1 VLVATPSPV
10 EFDGL
15 ADRLLVLGDGGLAD
29 DRPLR
34 RSVPSRAVETVA

>member
-1 VLVATPSPV
+1 VLLTTPSSA

-15 ADRLLVLGDGGLAD
+15 ADRLLVLGDGRLVD

-34 RSVPSRAVETVA
+34 RIAPARCEETVA